1 MGLEFRKATELDASE
16 RASTLVLWQSRWLWW
31 RRLEPAATSSGDVW
45 ASGTRIGAASPSWSK
60 WLRGSGWIGL
70 LLPSA
75 VLRRTPSASLVVG
88 LRRRF

>member
-31 RRLEPAATSSGDVW
+31 RRLEPAATSSGDVR
-45 ASGTRIGAASPSWSK
+45 ASGTRISAASPSWSK
-60 WLRGSGWIGL
+60 WLRGWIGL